1 MADNILESVSI
12 IGGKLPRTRQ
22 DDEYENSFRKREEKQ
37 ERGQRFPLLLFP
49 FPFFFDLFHS
59 FSFFLFLHFLI
70 PSFVISAVS
79 MFSSFASLSS
89 LLPFLFYFSRFFF
102 FLSYIAF
109 PTPFL
114 THPSILLF
122 PAFYFFLFSPIS
134 YIASFPLIGFLILCS
149 FQIKYAV

>member
-37 ERGQRFPLLLFP
+37 ERGQRLPLLLFP

-70 PSFVISAVS
+70 PSFVISAV
-79 MFSSFASLSS
+79 FFFCLSV
-89 LLPFLFYFSRFFF
+89 LLTPLPLLFFRFFF

-122 PAFYFFLFSPIS
+122 PAIYFFLFSPIS
-134 YIASFPLIGFLILCS
+134 YIASFTLIDFLIPCS

>member
-37 ERGQRFPLLLFP
+37 ERGQRFPLLLLP

-70 PSFVISAVS
+70 PSFAISAVS

-89 LLPFLFYFSRFFF
+89 LLPFLLYFS
-102 FLSYIAF
+102 LSF
-109 PTPFL
+109 SSSL
-114 THPSILLF
+114 TLLF
-122 PAFYFFLFSPIS
+122 RPPS
-134 YIASFPLIGFLILCS
+134 
-149 FQIKYAV
+149 

>member
-89 LLPFLFYFSRFFF
+89 LLPFLFYFSVSF
-102 FLSYIAF
+102 SSS
-109 PTPFL
+109 L
-114 THPSILLF
+114 TLLF
-122 PAFYFFLFSPIS
+122 RPPS
-134 YIASFPLIGFLILCS
+134 
-149 FQIKYAV
+149 